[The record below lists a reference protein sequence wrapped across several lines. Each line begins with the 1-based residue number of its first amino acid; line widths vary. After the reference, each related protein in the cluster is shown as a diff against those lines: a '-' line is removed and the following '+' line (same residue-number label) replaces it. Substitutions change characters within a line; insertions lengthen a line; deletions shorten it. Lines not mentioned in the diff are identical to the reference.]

1 MEQTHFCQSCGSPMG
16 ETNELYGTNADG
28 SKSADY
34 CHYCFKDGLFTADIT
49 MNQMIEHVIPYVIEG
64 NEGMTEDQARKM
76 VEGFMPELKRWNQ
89 K

>member
-1 MEQTHFCQSCGSPMG
+1 MEQTHFCQSCGMPMG
-16 ETNELYGTNADG
+16 ETTELYGTNADG
-28 SKSADY
+28 RKSADY